1 MTSVEESDADRM
13 PDDGGDRASRGVVN
27 FTIPPD

>member
-1 MTSVEESDADRM
+1 MTSVEESDAWM